1 MILYSYFTPFFA
13 FFKIVIK
20 KKASF
25 VHDAS
30 MVCALNQSNT
40 FSNNSSNSSNSNATN
55 NSNTSNAMHAI
66 LYSSVLRRLDLTLQI
81 LESSSFLCIDNQIH
95 LATLDVK
102 GTENVEK
109 SNKSDTGANAVCNDR
124 YNSFYQC
131 ITNCFFFSFITTT
144 KCSFAFLLLYQ

>member
-40 FSNNSSNSSNSNATN
+40 FSNNSSNSNATN